1 MEKENELD
9 AKQLLIAAFPNID
22 LENLGCHGEIEEA
35 LAKNIEAFTMEQ
47 WEVILSHSTDYAFQS
62 GVPHISWNTD
72 RSRIFREI
80 GRKFK
85 RLSSWSSRGTW
96 SDTTTVEYAAPN
108 GMFFRL
114 TEEIPHAFS
123 GGSYHYNIRIINADE
138 VTPIFTHTAVILSL
152 NMDGTAYIRNQ
163 KTGTLADCEKFVEQ
177 NMESGMFFK
186 IMERNNVAKM

>member
-1 MEKENELD
+1 MENELK
-9 AKQLLIAAFPNID
+9 AKQLLAKVFPNID
-22 LENLGCHGEIEEA
+22 FESLGCHGEIEEV
-35 LAKNIEAFTMEQ
+35 LAKYVDVFTKEQ
-47 WEVILSHSTDYAFQS
+47 WEAILSHDADYAFQS
-62 GVPHISWNTD
+62 GVPQVSWSTD
-72 RSRIFREI
+72 RCRIFREI

-96 SDTTTVEYAAPN
+96 SDTTTVEYSAPN

-123 GGSYHYNIRIINADE
+123 GGSYHYRIRVINADE

-152 NMDGTAYIRNQ
+152 KDDGSAYIRKQ
-163 KTGTLADCEKFVEQ
+163 MTGTLPDCEKFVEQ

-186 IMERNNVAKM
+186 IMERK

>member
-9 AKQLLIAAFPNID
+9 AKQLLIVAFPDID

-35 LAKNIEAFTMEQ
+35 LAKNIEAFTREQ
-47 WEVILSHSTDYAFQS
+47 WEVVLSHSTDYAFQS

-108 GMFFRL
+108 GMFFQL

>member
-1 MEKENELD
+1 MERENELD

-35 LAKNIEAFTMEQ
+35 LAKNIETFTREQ

>member
-1 MEKENELD
+1 MNESATE
-9 AKQLLIAAFPNID
+9 AKRLIINAFPEYN
-22 LENLGCHGEIEEA
+22 LENLDCHGEIEEA
-35 LAKNIEAFTMEQ
+35 LAKNIESFTREQ

-72 RSRIFREI
+72 RCRIFREI

-114 TEEIPHAFS
+114 AEETPHAFS
-123 GGSYHYNIRIINADE
+123 GGNYHYHIRIINADE

-152 NMDGTAYIRNQ
+152 NIDGTAYIRSQ

-177 NMESGMFFK
+177 NMGSGMFFK
-186 IMERNNVAKM
+186 IMERNNVTEM